1 MSMITIPKAEYDRLV
16 RSDMAVEILS
26 IYVSTE
32 EYPHESFIEKVC
44 NHALVNMPFSTPDA
58 PEDEGGWHE

>member
-32 EYPHESFIEKVC
+32 EYPHTSFIEKVC
-44 NHALVNMPFSTPDA
+44 NHALVNLPFSTPDN
-58 PEDEGGWHE
+58 PEDESGWHE

>member
-32 EYPHESFIEKVC
+32 EYPHTSFIEKVC
-44 NHALVNMPFSTPDA
+44 NHALVNLPFSTPEER
-58 PEDEGGWHE
+58 ED

>member
-1 MSMITIPKAEYDRLV
+1 MSMITIPKDEFVRLI

-44 NHALVNMPFSTPDA
+44 NHALVNLPFSTPDN
-58 PEDEGGWHE
+58 PETEGGWHE

>member
-1 MSMITIPKAEYDRLV
+1 MSMITIPKDEFVRLI

-44 NHALVNMPFSTPDA
+44 NHALVNLPFSTPDA
-58 PEDEGGWHE
+58 PEDESGWHE

>member
-44 NHALVNMPFSTPDA
+44 NHALVNLPFSTPDN
-58 PEDEGGWHE
+58 PKDESGWNE